1 MLESAYVVDNIRSA
15 HMSFRPP
22 QSISAKFDR
31 NGPPNALDLEIMAEM
46 AAALGRAGEKVEQT
60 LEKLDAAPETER
72 QLHLKAAARAVHA
85 YFIQRELCG
94 LRSHDDAIRHYGIP
108 RAVLVRLGAV

>member
-1 MLESAYVVDNIRSA
+1 
-15 HMSFRPP
+15 MSFRPP
-22 QSISAKFDR
+22 QSIAARFDR
-31 NGPPNALDLEIMAEM
+31 DGPPNALDMEIMAEM

-60 LEKLDAAPETER
+60 LEKLRAAPESGRLPELT
-72 QLHLKAAARAVHA
+72 AAARAVHA

-94 LRSHDDAIRHYGIP
+94 LRNHDDAILHYGIP